1 MMKYWAFR
9 GASVIVPRIPTQISR
24 PVVSLASFFVWA
36 FARGAQQQVQRNLR
50 HIPTLAND
58 PATLYWATR
67 GVFQHA
73 ALNYLDFFR
82 GPRLSDSEMKQGWTI
97 VNQEAYDEAMAQGR
111 GVVLLSGHFGNFEF
125 AASRLGALGYKIIAP
140 VERMQ
145 PPQLFELFCKIRQHH
160 NIRVVAADSR
170 DSLREMFDC
179 LKRGE
184 VLTFLVDRHILG
196 ASAEVPFFGEPA
208 KMPTGPISLAQKS
221 GSPVLMAYS
230 WREGPGKW
238 YGGFIP
244 LDITPGAP
252 VHSSQSAAEADNVA
266 ASASAGGQSRVS
278 TPTATRARSSDLA
291 AYGHRQFLQALE
303 TVIAEHPEQWIA
315 TLSPIWDT
323 DEGES
328 LDPI

>member
-36 FARGAQQQVQRNLR
+36 FARGTQQQVQRNLR
-50 HIPTLAND
+50 HIPALAND
-58 PATLYWATR
+58 PARLYWATR

-125 AASRLGALGYKIIAP
+125 AASRLGALGHKIIAP
-140 VERMQ
+140 VERMH

-170 DSLREMFDC
+170 DSLRELFDC

-184 VLTFLVDRHILG
+184 VVTFLVDRHILG
-196 ASAEVPFFGEPA
+196 ASIEVPFFGEPA
-208 KMPTGPISLAQKS
+208 KMPTGPISLAQRS

-244 LDITPGAP
+244 LDITPGAQIP
-252 VHSSQSAAEADNVA
+252 SSEADNEA
-266 ASASAGGQSRVS
+266 ASAGGGGHSRVS

-291 AYGHRQFLQALE
+291 AYGHRRFLQALE
-303 TVIAEHPEQWIA
+303 TVIEEHPEQWVA

-323 DEGES
+323 DAGGS
-328 LDPI
+328 PDPI